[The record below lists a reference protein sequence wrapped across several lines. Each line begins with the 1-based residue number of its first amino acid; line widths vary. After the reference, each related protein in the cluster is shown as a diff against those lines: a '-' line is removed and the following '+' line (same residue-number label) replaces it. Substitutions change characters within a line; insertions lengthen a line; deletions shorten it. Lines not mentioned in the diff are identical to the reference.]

1 MLLNK
6 KERKEEGKTEG
17 RERKRQREMKKCQ
30 ICVNKLVIGI

>member
-30 ICVNKLVIGI
+30 ICVNKLAIGI